1 MTKIFT
7 IISILVVMA
16 TVAFSAKKAVCEC
29 AACTCAPICPCAI
42 AEPAEMPI
50 VETNI

>member
-1 MTKIFT
+1 
-7 IISILVVMA
+7 MA

-29 AACTCAPICPCAI
+29 AACTCAPICPCPCAI